1 MSNYWERRAVWDLY
15 KNLDDAEATANLIAK
30 VYRSAS
36 MNLTYAAKDIFE
48 KYMTKHK
55 LSETEARRL
64 LDTLQDKTSLD
75 ELLQTLKNKDYSEK
89 NKQEL
94 VQELESPA
102 YRARLERLQDVM
114 QQVDGLMENVYHQEQ
129 QFDTSFLRD
138 LGEKAYY
145 QSIYN
150 VQKRTGFGFSFSH
163 ISKKQVDQVLR
174 MNWSG
179 KHYSKRIW
187 KNTENLAQTLKE
199 EMLVSLLTGRT
210 DRETA
215 QIIEYKFGAGA
226 IQARRLVRTESC
238 FVAGELTA
246 RAYKECGVE
255 KYRYLATLDLRTSEI
270 CRSLDGKVFLLSERQ
285 VGKNYPPMHPWCR
298 STTISI
304 IDEKTL
310 ARMKRSAYNPA
321 TGRIEKVPANMTYD
335 QWYEKYVK
343 GNAKAE
349 AQEKAVKNAASDRK
363 QYDQYRELLGK
374 DMPKHFADFQE
385 MKYNEPEK
393 WELLR
398 TYARSVKNGMIS
410 PLSGFKNYQKIYDEI
425 NEKVVGVKTSE
436 GTAVTRQSKHF
447 MERVIGTMKDPK
459 TGRPRSGV
467 TVEGIQDALENPVK
481 VFPVRTD
488 SSGVKS
494 QKYMGRHGT
503 VSINPDKGSLIQC
516 NPTDTD
522 YVRRIGNGN
531 AKI

>member
-15 KNLDDAEATANLIAK
+15 KNLDDAEATADLIAK

-55 LSETEARRL
+55 LSEAEARRL

-89 NKQEL
+89 TKQEL
-94 VQELESPA
+94 VQELEAPA
-102 YRARLERLQDVM
+102 YRARIERLQDVM
-114 QQVDGLMENVYHQEQ
+114 QQVDRLMENVYHQEQ
-129 QFDTSFLRD
+129 QFDTSFLRN

-150 VQKRTGFGFSFSH
+150 IQKRTGLGFSFSH
-163 ISKKQVDQVLR
+163 ISQKQVDQVLR

-246 RAYKECGVE
+246 RAYEECSVE

-285 VGKNYPPMHPWCR
+285 AGKNYPPMHPWCR

-349 AQEKAVKNAASDRK
+349 AQEKAGKNASADQR
-363 QYDQYRELLGK
+363 QYGQERE
-374 DMPKHFADFQE
+374 
-385 MKYNEPEK
+385 
-393 WELLR
+393 
-398 TYARSVKNGMIS
+398 S
-410 PLSGFKNYQKIYDEI
+410 
-425 NEKVVGVKTSE
+425 
-436 GTAVTRQSKHF
+436 RQSKFSGHF
-447 MERVIGTMKDPK
+447 TELNNGQKDTITVRRLMNNLNK
-459 TGRPRSGV
+459 TEVGKETVSYISEHPELNINMCYKVDAPENVLGLQDGNDIYIYATRTV
-467 TVEGIQDALENPVK
+467 TVQKTAETLVHEITHHKYDIGGNQWSECVCRAQETKHRKGVDKLTGEELRDIIKSVK
-481 VFPVRTD
+481 ED
-488 SSGVKS
+488 
-494 QKYMGRHGT
+494 Y
-503 VSINPDKGSLIQC
+503 PDYKW
-516 NPTDTD
+516 
-522 YVRRIGNGN
+522 R
-531 AKI
+531 

>member
-15 KNLDDAEATANLIAK
+15 KNLDDAEATADLIAK

-64 LDTLQDKTSLD
+64 LDTLQDNTSLD

-89 NKQEL
+89 TKQEL
-94 VQELESPA
+94 VQELEAPA

-114 QQVDGLMENVYHQEQ
+114 QQVDKLMENVYHQEQ

-150 VQKRTGFGFSFSH
+150 VQKRTGLGFSFSH
-163 ISKKQVDQVLR
+163 ISQKQIDQVLR

-187 KNTENLAQTLKE
+187 KNTENLVQTLKE

-215 QIIEYKFGAGA
+215 QIIENKFGAGA

-246 RAYKECGVE
+246 RAYEECGVE
-255 KYRYLATLDLRTSEI
+255 KYRYLATLDLRTSKI
-270 CRSLDGKVFLLSERQ
+270 CRSLDGKVFPLSERL

-304 IDEKTL
+304 IDEETL
-310 ARMKRSAYNPA
+310 ARMKKRAYNPG
-321 TGRIEKVPANMTYD
+321 TGRIELIPANMTYD

-349 AQEKAVKNAASDRK
+349 AQEKAIKNSSSDRE
-363 QYDQYRELLGK
+363 QYERYQKVLGK
-374 DMPKHFADFQE
+374 TVPKSFADFQD
-385 MKYNEPEK
+385 MKYNEPEMWRFMK
-393 WELLR
+393 LDYQRRSELLEHPELKLPNAEKAILPEPKFTKYLFDENSKSGYPKGR
-398 TYARSVKNGMIS
+398 AFTDRLGYGMDNWQKLQKALKNGAPRYPAQYVDNNGYGDRYVQKMVLYGEKGTPANVIVAW
-410 PLSGFKNYQKIYDEI
+410 LKNADGTTKL
-425 NEKVVGVKTSE
+425 TSAYIKE
-436 GTAVTRQSKHF
+436 
-447 MERVIGTMKDPK
+447 
-459 TGRPRSGV
+459 
-467 TVEGIQDALENPVK
+467 
-481 VFPVRTD
+481 
-488 SSGVKS
+488 
-494 QKYMGRHGT
+494 
-503 VSINPDKGSLIQC
+503 
-516 NPTDTD
+516 
-522 YVRRIGNGN
+522 
-531 AKI
+531 AK

>member
-15 KNLDDAEATANLIAK
+15 KNLDDAEATADLIAK

-94 VQELESPA
+94 VQKLESPA

-138 LGEKAYY
+138 LGERAYY

-150 VQKRTGFGFSFSH
+150 VQKRTGLGFSFSH
-163 ISKKQVDQVLR
+163 ISQKQVDQVLR

-215 QIIEYKFGAGA
+215 QIIENKFGTGA

-246 RAYKECGVE
+246 TAYEECGIK

-285 VGKNYPPMHPWCR
+285 AGKNYPPMHPWCR

-304 IDEKTL
+304 IDEETL

-349 AQEKAVKNAASDRK
+349 AQEKAAKNSASDRE
-363 QYDQYRELLGK
+363 QYERYQKVLGK
-374 DMPKHFADFQE
+374 EIPKSFAGFQE
-385 MKYNEPEK
+385 IKYNEPEK
-393 WELLR
+393 WRFMKLDYQRRNELLQHPELKLPNAENAILPEPKFTKYLFDENSEKGYPKGR
-398 TYARSVKNGMIS
+398 AFTDRLGYGIDNW
-410 PLSGFKNYQKIYDEI
+410 QKLQ
-425 NEKVVGVKTSE
+425 KALKE
-436 GTAVTRQSKHF
+436 GTTQYPATFKGNEGFGDRYEQKMVLYGLKDTPAN
-447 MERVIGTMKDPK
+447 VIVAWIKKADGTTKL
-459 TGRPRSGV
+459 TSTYIR
-467 TVEGIQDALENPVK
+467 E
-481 VFPVRTD
+481 
-488 SSGVKS
+488 
-494 QKYMGRHGT
+494 
-503 VSINPDKGSLIQC
+503 
-516 NPTDTD
+516 
-522 YVRRIGNGN
+522 
-531 AKI
+531 AK

>member
-89 NKQEL
+89 TKQEL

-138 LGEKAYY
+138 LGERAYY

-150 VQKRTGFGFSFSH
+150 VQKRTGLGFSFSH
-163 ISKKQVDQVLR
+163 ISQKQVDQVLR

-246 RAYKECGVE
+246 RAYEECSVE

-285 VGKNYPPMHPWCR
+285 AGKNYPPMHPWCR

-349 AQEKAVKNAASDRK
+349 AQEKATKNSASDRE
-363 QYDQYRELLGK
+363 QY
-374 DMPKHFADFQE
+374 
-385 MKYNEPEK
+385 
-393 WELLR
+393 
-398 TYARSVKNGMIS
+398 
-410 PLSGFKNYQKIYDEI
+410 
-425 NEKVVGVKTSE
+425 
-436 GTAVTRQSKHF
+436 
-447 MERVIGTMKDPK
+447 ER
-459 TGRPRSGV
+459 
-467 TVEGIQDALENPVK
+467 
-481 VFPVRTD
+481 
-488 SSGVKS
+488 
-494 QKYMGRHGT
+494 Y
-503 VSINPDKGSLIQC
+503 
-516 NPTDTD
+516 
-522 YVRRIGNGN
+522 
-531 AKI
+531 

>member
-1 MSNYWERRAVWDLY
+1 MSNYWERRAAWDLY
-15 KNLDDAEATANLIAK
+15 KNLDDAEATADLIAK

-64 LDTLQDKTSLD
+64 LDTLQDNTSLD

-89 NKQEL
+89 TKQEL
-94 VQELESPA
+94 VQELEAPA

-114 QQVDGLMENVYHQEQ
+114 QQVDKLMENVYHQEQ

-150 VQKRTGFGFSFSH
+150 VQKRTGLGFSFSH
-163 ISKKQVDQVLR
+163 ISQKQVDQVLR

-215 QIIEYKFGAGA
+215 QIIENKFGAGA

-246 RAYKECGVE
+246 RAYEECGVE

-270 CRSLDGKVFLLSERQ
+270 CRSLDGKVFTLSERL
-285 VGKNYPPMHPWCR
+285 VGKNHPPMHPWCR

-304 IDEKTL
+304 IDEETL
-310 ARMKRSAYNPA
+310 ARMKKRAYNPG
-321 TGRIEKVPANMTYD
+321 TGRIELIPANMTYD

-349 AQEKAVKNAASDRK
+349 AQEKAIKNNYSDRE
-363 QYDQYRELLGK
+363 QYERYQKVLGK
-374 DMPKHFADFQE
+374 TVPKSFADFQD
-385 MKYNEPEK
+385 MKYNEPEMWK
-393 WELLR
+393 FMKLDYQRRSELLEHPELKLPNAENAILPEPKFTKYLFDENSEKGYPKGR
-398 TYARSVKNGMIS
+398 AFTDRLGYGMDNWQKLQKALKDGA
-410 PLSGFKNYQKIYDEI
+410 PRYPAVFKENVGFGDKYEQKMVLY
-425 NEKVVGVKTSE
+425 GVKGAPANVIVGWILKPDDTLALTSAYIKE
-436 GTAVTRQSKHF
+436 K
-447 MERVIGTMKDPK
+447 
-459 TGRPRSGV
+459 
-467 TVEGIQDALENPVK
+467 
-481 VFPVRTD
+481 
-488 SSGVKS
+488 
-494 QKYMGRHGT
+494 
-503 VSINPDKGSLIQC
+503 
-516 NPTDTD
+516 
-522 YVRRIGNGN
+522 
-531 AKI
+531 

>member
-15 KNLDDAEATANLIAK
+15 KNLDDAEATADLIAK

-36 MNLTYAAKDIFE
+36 MNLTYASKDIFE

-55 LSETEARRL
+55 LSEAEARRL

-75 ELLQTLKNKDYSEK
+75 ELLRTLKNKDYSEK
-89 NKQEL
+89 TKQEL

-114 QQVDGLMENVYHQEQ
+114 QQVDKLMENVYHQEQ

-150 VQKRTGFGFSFSH
+150 VQKRTGLGFSFSH
-163 ISKKQVDQVLR
+163 ISQKQVDQVLR
-174 MNWSG
+174 MSWSG

-215 QIIEYKFGAGA
+215 QIIENKFGIGA

-246 RAYKECGVE
+246 RAYEECGVE

-285 VGKNYPPMHPWCR
+285 AGKNYPPMHPWCR

-304 IDEKTL
+304 IDEETL

-349 AQEKAVKNAASDRK
+349 AQEKAAKNSAPDRE
-363 QYDQYRELLGK
+363 QYERYQKVLGK
-374 DMPKHFADFQE
+374 EIPKSFAGFQE
-385 MKYNEPEK
+385 IKYNEPEK
-393 WELLR
+393 WRFMKLDYQRRNELLQHPELKLPNAENAILPEPKFTKYLFDENSEKGYPKGR
-398 TYARSVKNGMIS
+398 AFTDRLGYGIDNW
-410 PLSGFKNYQKIYDEI
+410 QKLQ
-425 NEKVVGVKTSE
+425 KALKE
-436 GTAVTRQSKHF
+436 GTTQYPATFKGNEGFGDRYEQKMVLYGLKDTPAN
-447 MERVIGTMKDPK
+447 VIVAWIKKADGTIKLTSTYIK
-459 TGRPRSGV
+459 
-467 TVEGIQDALENPVK
+467 E
-481 VFPVRTD
+481 
-488 SSGVKS
+488 
-494 QKYMGRHGT
+494 
-503 VSINPDKGSLIQC
+503 
-516 NPTDTD
+516 
-522 YVRRIGNGN
+522 
-531 AKI
+531 AK

>member
-15 KNLDDAEATANLIAK
+15 KNLDDAEATADLIAK

-36 MNLTYAAKDIFE
+36 MHLTYAAKDIFE

-75 ELLQTLKNKDYSEK
+75 ELLRTLKNKDYSEK
-89 NKQEL
+89 TKQEL
-94 VQELESPA
+94 VQELEAPA

-114 QQVDGLMENVYHQEQ
+114 QQVDKLMENVYQQEQ

-145 QSIYN
+145 QSVYN
-150 VQKRTGFGFSFSH
+150 AQKRTGLGFTFSH
-163 ISKKQVDQVLR
+163 ISQKQVDQVLR

-215 QIIEYKFGAGA
+215 QIIENKFGAGA

-246 RAYKECGVE
+246 RAYEECGVE
-255 KYRYLATLDLRTSEI
+255 KYRYLATLDLRTSKI
-270 CRSLDGKVFLLSERQ
+270 CRSLDGRVFPLSERL

-304 IDEKTL
+304 IDEETL
-310 ARMKRSAYNPA
+310 ARMKRSAYNPD
-321 TGRIEKVPANMTYD
+321 TGRIEKVPASMTYD

-349 AQEKAVKNAASDRK
+349 AQEKATKNSSSDRE
-363 QYDQYRELLGK
+363 QYERYQKVLGK
-374 DMPKHFADFQE
+374 TVPKSFADFQD
-385 MKYNEPEK
+385 MKYNEPEMWRFMK
-393 WELLR
+393 LDYHRRNELLEHPELKLPNAENVVAADAKFEKYLFGGTHSEGLAKGEAFSSR
-398 TYARSVKNGMIS
+398 LGYTVENWSKLQKAIVENAPKYPVTSKGINGYGKHM
-410 PLSGFKNYQKIYDEI
+410 YEQKIILYGLKRTPANVIVGWSADD
-425 NEKVVGVKTSE
+425 EKVTMASAYIKEVK
-436 GTAVTRQSKHF
+436 
-447 MERVIGTMKDPK
+447 
-459 TGRPRSGV
+459 
-467 TVEGIQDALENPVK
+467 
-481 VFPVRTD
+481 
-488 SSGVKS
+488 
-494 QKYMGRHGT
+494 
-503 VSINPDKGSLIQC
+503 
-516 NPTDTD
+516 
-522 YVRRIGNGN
+522 
-531 AKI
+531 

>member
-15 KNLDDAEATANLIAK
+15 KNLDNAEATADLIAK

-55 LSETEARRL
+55 LSEAEARRL

-75 ELLQTLKNKDYSEK
+75 EVLQTLKNKDYSEK
-89 NKQEL
+89 TKQEL

-114 QQVDGLMENVYHQEQ
+114 QQVDKLMENVYHQEQ

-138 LGEKAYY
+138 LGERAYY

-150 VQKRTGFGFSFSH
+150 IQKRTGLGFSFSH
-163 ISKKQVDQVLR
+163 ISQKQVDQVLR

-215 QIIEYKFGAGA
+215 QIIENKFGAGA

-246 RAYKECGVE
+246 RAYEECGIE
-255 KYRYLATLDLRTSEI
+255 KYRYLATLDLRTSKI
-270 CRSLDGKVFLLSERQ
+270 CRSLDGKVFLLAERM

-304 IDEKTL
+304 IDEETL
-310 ARMKRSAYNPA
+310 ARRFREFVYRP
-321 TGRIEKVPANMTYD
+321 P
-335 QWYEKYVK
+335 YV
-343 GNAKAE
+343 GDA
-349 AQEKAVKNAASDRK
+349 
-363 QYDQYRELLGK
+363 G
-374 DMPKHFADFQE
+374 
-385 MKYNEPEK
+385 
-393 WELLR
+393 
-398 TYARSVKNGMIS
+398 
-410 PLSGFKNYQKIYDEI
+410 LS
-425 NEKVVGVKTSE
+425 
-436 GTAVTRQSKHF
+436 
-447 MERVIGTMKDPK
+447 
-459 TGRPRSGV
+459 
-467 TVEGIQDALENPVK
+467 
-481 VFPVRTD
+481 
-488 SSGVKS
+488 
-494 QKYMGRHGT
+494 
-503 VSINPDKGSLIQC
+503 
-516 NPTDTD
+516 
-522 YVRRIGNGN
+522 
-531 AKI
+531 